1 LKGRYYNL
9 ETIEVNQLEANFKHE
24 VGKHPGGEAIK
35 ACFACGACTGGCP
48 ASDVDPSYDPRKI
61 IRMILLGMKER
72 VLSSD
77 IIWLCSMCFTCSF
90 HCPQDVQFVKV
101 MGVLREMAVK
111 AGYADP
117 SFLKNMEQID
127 RFSQT
132 IRHDMVLSI
141 VDRKKEDFSVNP
153 TEQLKAVV
161 DKL

>member
-1 LKGRYYNL
+1 L
-9 ETIEVNQLEANFKHE
+9 ETIEVNKLEAEFKHD
-24 VGKHPGGEAIK
+24 VAGHPGGEAIT

-61 IRMILLGMKER
+61 IRMILLGMKEK

-111 AGYADP
+111 EGYADP